1 MELDSVFASVWA
13 ALETGA
19 ARRKHA
25 FHTGML
31 LTVGVQGPRGRIVV
45 CRGADLATRRVWCH
59 TDARAGKVEEVLA
72 DARAGWTF
80 YDAGDAVQVRLEG
93 RAEWHCGDEV
103 ARAAWERST
112 LLARRCYLS
121 PLGPGAEVAGPDSGL
136 PPELVDREPTEEEA
150 RPGLAHFGVLSVTVE
165 RVEWLKLGF
174 EGHTRAAWE
183 WEEGAW
189 RGRWLVP

>member
-1 MELDSVFASVWA
+1 MFASVWA

-31 LTVGVQGPRGRIVV
+31 LTVGERGPRGRVVV

-59 TDARAGKVEEVLA
+59 TDARAGKVGEVLA

-80 YDAGDAVQVRLEG
+80 YDSAGGLQVRLEG
-93 RAEWHCGDEV
+93 RADWHCGDEV
-103 ARAAWERST
+103 AREAWDRST

-121 PLGPGAEVAGPDSGL
+121 ALGPGAAVGAPDSGL
-136 PPELVDREPTEEEA
+136 PGELVDREPTEEES
-150 RPGLAHFGVLSVTVE
+150 RSGFVNFGVLSVTVE

-183 WEEGAW
+183 WEGGLW
-189 RGRWLVP
+189 RGGWLVP